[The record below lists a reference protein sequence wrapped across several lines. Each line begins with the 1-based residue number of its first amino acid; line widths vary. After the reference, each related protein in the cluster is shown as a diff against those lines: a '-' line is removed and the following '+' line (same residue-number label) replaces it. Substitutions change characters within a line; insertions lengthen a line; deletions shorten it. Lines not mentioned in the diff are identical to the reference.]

1 MRHSTAEDKVD
12 VTVETPVETTDRQA
26 AGEGLVVATGDDGMA
41 RTEMPTSTIT
51 TTLLEEEGKSGVNVE
66 EEEVEEGPLQPTAG
80 QLEAEQT
87 TADQL
92 EAEQTT
98 ADQLEVEQT
107 MADQPEVEQTTAV
120 QLEAEQ
126 MKPLHDLQAE
136 RDKLSQRNSQLQLQL
151 LHHICRKAPNEPHA
165 LHGTTDISELEQR
178 YLKLLDTV
186 ENLARQH
193 RSDSELHLQQA
204 MDLHQQSQEKVEQ
217 VEREWKAWAEA
228 RCEAT
233 VAALS
238 RTLGRRMALAQ
249 AERLGEAMQKGEDD
263 LTAVRLKNLK
273 LKMKVQKME
282 AMLKEKEVLDEGMNL
297 IDFEQ
302 LKIENHTYS
311 EKIEE
316 RNEELLK
323 LRKKIS
329 STLQVLSHV
338 KEKLQFVQVE
348 NQAKRDR
355 LVQAQVVVAQGRDIL
370 TRTKQA
376 RDALRADNLRLRRRC
391 SLLGNATLLRDFE
404 EKVDA
409 YKVLEEQLEMLKRRH
424 AELSVRGAGVGRKVE
439 KGRALTHTH

>member
-51 TTLLEEEGKSGVNVE
+51 TTLLEDEGKSGVNVE
-66 EEEVEEGPLQPTAG
+66 EEEVEEGPLQPTA
-80 QLEAEQT
+80 
-87 TADQL
+87 
-92 EAEQTT
+92 
-98 ADQLEVEQT
+98 DQLEVEQT
-107 MADQPEVEQTTAV
+107 TADQPEVEQTT
-120 QLEAEQ
+120 LEAEQ

-136 RDKLSQRNSQLQLQL
+136 RDKLSLRNSQLLLQL

-193 RSDSELHLQQA
+193 CSDSELHLQQA
-204 MDLHQQSQEKVEQ
+204 IDLHQQSQEKVEQ

-233 VAALS
+233 VATLS
-238 RTLGRRMALAQ
+238 RTLGRRTALAQ

-263 LTAVRLKNLK
+263 LGINLT
-273 LKMKVQKME
+273 
-282 AMLKEKEVLDEGMNL
+282 LDEGINL

-311 EKIEE
+311 KKIEE
-316 RNEELLK
+316 RDEELLK

-355 LVQAQVVVAQGRDIL
+355 LVQAQVVVDQGRDIL

-424 AELSVRGAGVGRKVE
+424 AELSVRGAGVKRI
-439 KGRALTHTH
+439 RQMR